1 MKTFITGATGLVG
14 GNLVRALVTRGEAVR
29 ALVREKSNTVA
40 LNGLEVERVQ
50 EDIRDIDSLAR
61 ALKGCDRVYH
71 CAASVS
77 QWRGN
82 LPISKEINVKGTINV
97 LEESL
102 RAGVER
108 VVYVSTVDTLGL
120 SRRESPADETASHES
135 MAKFRN
141 PYVDTKYE
149 AERRALEFVKK
160 GLNLVV
166 VNPTYMFGAWDV
178 KPSSGLMI
186 LEVARGMAVGYPG
199 GGNNFVDVE
208 DVVQG
213 MILTMEKGRSG
224 EKYILA
230 NREGNLT
237 YREIFT
243 LIARVVGVKPPRFRI
258 PYPVALMG
266 GYMSDIY
273 GKLTGAEPQINSVT
287 ARLGYAPHYFSPA
300 KAIKELGIP
309 QSPVEGAVRRA
320 YEWFKKYGYL

>member
-1 MKTFITGATGLVG
+1 MKTFVTGATGLVG
-14 GNLVRALVTRGEAVR
+14 GNLVRALVTRGESVR
-29 ALVREKSNTVA
+29 ALVREKSNAIA
-40 LNGLEVERVQ
+40 LNGLEVEMVPG
-50 EDIRDIDSLAR
+50 DIRDRDSLTR

-82 LPISKEINVKGTINV
+82 LPISKDININGTVNV

-120 SRRESPADETASHES
+120 SRRESPADETSSHES

-149 AERRALEFVKK
+149 AERRAREFVKK

-166 VNPTYMFGAWDV
+166 VNPTYMFGPWDV

-186 LEVARGMAVGYPG
+186 LEVARGKALGYPG

-213 MILTMEKGRSG
+213 IILAMEKGRSG

-230 NREGNLT
+230 NQEGNLT
-237 YREIFT
+237 YQEIFT
-243 LIARVVGVKPPRFRI
+243 LIARIVGVKPPRFRI
-258 PYPVALMG
+258 PYAVALIG
-266 GYMSDIY
+266 GYLSDIY

-287 ARLGYAPHYFSPA
+287 VRLGYAPHYFSPA

>member
-1 MKTFITGATGLVG
+1 MKTFVTGATGLVG
-14 GNLVRALVTRGEAVR
+14 GNLVRALISKGEAVR
-29 ALVREKSNTVA
+29 VFIREKSNTIA
-40 LNGLEVERVQ
+40 LNDLEVERHYG
-50 EDIRDIDSLAR
+50 DIRDKDSLAL
-61 ALKGCDRVYH
+61 ALKDCCRVYH

-82 LPISKEINVKGTINV
+82 LSASKEININGTINIM
-97 LEESL
+97 EEAL

-120 SRRESPADETASHES
+120 SSRENPADENSSHES

-149 AERRALEFVKK
+149 AEIRAWEFVKK

-166 VNPTYMFGAWDV
+166 VNPTYMFGPWDV
-178 KPSSGLMI
+178 RPSSGQMI
-186 LEVARGMAVGYPG
+186 LEVARGMVVGYPG

-213 MILTMEKGRSG
+213 MIIAMESGRAG

-230 NREGNLT
+230 NRDGNLT
-237 YREIFT
+237 YREMFT
-243 LIARVVGVKPPRFRI
+243 LIAEVVGVKPPRFRI
-258 PYPVALMG
+258 PYVLALAG

-273 GKLTGAEPQINSVT
+273 GKLTGSEPQINSVT

-320 YEWFKKYGYL
+320 FEWFKKHGYL